1 MTQRDFMLAALQAD
15 EDLRPK
21 QVIQFWQQRKTIE
34 SAEQPRTYTLPD
46 GTTAEYKVK
55 TAFQYFDDLTDEQ
68 LKALT
73 DGYYRELRGSVGM
86 RGFWEWFNRNNPRQ
100 RQSLADAEA
109 GKTTGRT
116 RTWTKLDGS
125 TGVYEYKVRPFISW
139 RELRSFVAA
148 QESNQLSR
156 PAQPK
161 TTALATRFTEEQLR
175 PFVRFQLDA
184 IDLSKTRDK
193 DKDYSDY
200 GMKLVFNMIDV
211 YSGYSWQGAARKE
224 TGAAAVEFVTR
235 VVGSIKERWGVAL
248 PELELKTDNGPS
260 FKPAVFDQ
268 PLQQL
273 AGTRVVV
280 RKANSNTPNQM
291 AFVENSNREWRNIAR
306 RVLETQLG
314 TLSQGQLD
322 SQKPNASR
330 WHGGPSNNP
339 QGKQLRQINRLMNAR
354 QDASRAY
361 ESPTR
366 ILEAA
371 LEPGQGVDEIG
382 QPRTV
387 EQDRALIDDVHGA
400 LLKAAAMRRGPSTL
414 KAYRR
419 GDKVR
424 LINAAYL
431 KADLRGNEM
440 KMNPRWSRTV
450 YTIIDKKGTTGAP
463 LKYRVQPLGSRFFAD
478 CRRIRRRITSY
489 CCNPTDL

>member
-248 PELELKTDNGPS
+248 PELELKTD
-260 FKPAVFDQ
+260 
-268 PLQQL
+268 
-273 AGTRVVV
+273 
-280 RKANSNTPNQM
+280 
-291 AFVENSNREWRNIAR
+291 
-306 RVLETQLG
+306 
-314 TLSQGQLD
+314 D
-322 SQKPNASR
+322 SRCA
-330 WHGGPSNNP
+330 
-339 QGKQLRQINRLMNAR
+339 
-354 QDASRAY
+354 
-361 ESPTR
+361 
-366 ILEAA
+366 
-371 LEPGQGVDEIG
+371 
-382 QPRTV
+382 
-387 EQDRALIDDVHGA
+387 
-400 LLKAAAMRRGPSTL
+400 
-414 KAYRR
+414 
-419 GDKVR
+419 
-424 LINAAYL
+424 
-431 KADLRGNEM
+431 
-440 KMNPRWSRTV
+440 
-450 YTIIDKKGTTGAP
+450 
-463 LKYRVQPLGSRFFAD
+463 
-478 CRRIRRRITSY
+478 
-489 CCNPTDL
+489 